1 LSLEGLDDSLYF
13 GNNNAFRDAGEW
25 MHDVGSATCHRCSQG
40 DQRAHSPQVL
50 EHIVILCFERRFSKQ
65 NSVIRLKTN
74 ILPSPKFPSLPPN
87 YWVGYATAPCPFTR
101 GKGDGGAFKS
111 IIGNFRICQDRTETN
126 LLQLFVHQKVHNGF
140 L

>member
-1 LSLEGLDDSLYF
+1 MTPYTLEIIMLSGTPESGCMMWEVPPAI
-13 GNNNAFRDAGEW
+13 GVARGTK
-25 MHDVGSATCHRCSQG
+25 GPIP
-40 DQRAHSPQVL
+40 PQVL

-111 IIGNFRICQDRTETN
+111 IIGNFRICQDGTETN